1 MSCQSESLR
10 HGQSYYKYIHEES
23 GRTVDPIYDKS
34 QKFLALLRGS
44 LKQQP
49 RVDGD
54 VDISMTLSSC
64 QRIVTG
70 AESIALQFYYSSSV
84 EVQRF

>member
-34 QKFLALLRGS
+34 QKFLALLMGVSQTTAPSRWRRGHF
-44 LKQQP
+44 
-49 RVDGD
+49 DD
-54 VDISMTLSSC
+54 T
-64 QRIVTG
+64 
-70 AESIALQFYYSSSV
+70 
-84 EVQRF
+84 